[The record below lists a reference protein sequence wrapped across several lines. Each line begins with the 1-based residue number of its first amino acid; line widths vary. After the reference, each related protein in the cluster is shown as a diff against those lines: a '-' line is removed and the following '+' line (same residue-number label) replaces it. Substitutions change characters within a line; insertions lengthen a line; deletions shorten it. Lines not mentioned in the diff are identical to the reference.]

1 MIGIE
6 LSPESARVRA
16 GASAMFGGRS
26 PHSAR
31 LAGLLIGRRRLDDGR
46 WEVAV
51 PFVRVES
58 IVIHGISL
66 QVGPWQDL
74 IASGD
79 MGWPVFGS
87 ISDGATIA
95 VFIRND
101 AAELRELR
109 AVLVV

>member
-1 MIGIE
+1 
-6 LSPESARVRA
+6 
-16 GASAMFGGRS
+16 MFGGRS

-31 LAGLLIGRRRLDDGR
+31 LAGLLIGRRRLDSGQ

-66 QVGPWQDL
+66 AIGPWQDL
-74 IASGD
+74 IAPGA
-79 MGWPVFGS
+79 MGWPVFGHVGS
-87 ISDGATIA
+87 GDTIA

-109 AVLVV
+109 AVLVVHGRDGRRRRGPRDLLDR